1 MPNTLVRLATN
12 IILLVIMFIGLLSNH
27 LYESGT
33 YSLGRLLWKQVGC
46 HRFTLLEKWCS
57 PSVDMFP
64 VLKGLIWLLIATI
77 ADVLPAVRGY

>member
-1 MPNTLVRLATN
+1 MLNLSVAKPNTLVRLATT

-46 HRFTLLEKWCS
+46 YRFTLT
-57 PSVDMFP
+57 
-64 VLKGLIWLLIATI
+64 LKGVFLI
-77 ADVLPAVRGY
+77 R